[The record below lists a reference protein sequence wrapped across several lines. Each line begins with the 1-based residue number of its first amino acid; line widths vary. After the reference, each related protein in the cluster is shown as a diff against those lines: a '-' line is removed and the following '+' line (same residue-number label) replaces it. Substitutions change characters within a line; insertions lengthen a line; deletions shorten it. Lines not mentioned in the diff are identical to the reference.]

1 MALPQQVID
10 RLSRDRTQTSG
21 WSSGLLFFSFGI
33 LFLMF
38 TVYFGIVT
46 GFEPYLNTSISQLQK
61 QIDAASMAI
70 PADQQSAL
78 LNFYSQITNLQKLL
92 KNHMIFT
99 PFFSW
104 LEKNTEA
111 KTFYSKIMFSSGN
124 QISITVLSRTQ
135 ADMNQQLAIFESAPE
150 VSNINVSNVA
160 PTPVNKVV
168 WQQANVTLFMKPSV
182 FSYSN

>member
-1 MALPQQVID
+1 
-10 RLSRDRTQTSG
+10 
-21 WSSGLLFFSFGI
+21 
-33 LFLMF
+33 
-38 TVYFGIVT
+38 
-46 GFEPYLNTSISQLQK
+46 
-61 QIDAASMAI
+61 
-70 PADQQSAL
+70 
-78 LNFYSQITNLQKLL
+78 
-92 KNHMIFT
+92 MIFT

-160 PTPVNKVV
+160 PTPVNQVV